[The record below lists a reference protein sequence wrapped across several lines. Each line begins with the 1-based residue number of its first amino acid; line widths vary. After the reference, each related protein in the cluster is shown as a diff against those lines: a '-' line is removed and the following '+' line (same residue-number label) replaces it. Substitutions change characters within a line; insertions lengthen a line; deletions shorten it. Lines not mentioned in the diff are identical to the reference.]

1 MNMHV
6 VNESI
11 SAGSGCL
18 RTKRGARLCDFTFK
32 CHVMIPDC
40 VIVYPCVVS
49 FCFYVYDEWSD
60 CASVVS
66 ECVYISLGV
75 SSSASAV

>member
-1 MNMHV
+1 MSPLALAV
-6 VNESI
+6 
-11 SAGSGCL
+11 AACAL
-18 RTKRGARLCDFTFK
+18 RGGARLCDFTFK
-32 CHVMIPDC
+32 CHLMIPDC

-49 FCFYVYDEWSD
+49 FSFYVHDEWSD

-75 SSSASAV
+75 S